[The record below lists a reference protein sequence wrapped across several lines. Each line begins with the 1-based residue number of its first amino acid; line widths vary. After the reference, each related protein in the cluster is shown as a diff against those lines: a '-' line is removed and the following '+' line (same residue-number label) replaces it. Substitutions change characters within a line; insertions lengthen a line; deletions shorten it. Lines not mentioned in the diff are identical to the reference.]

1 MKNRIMKMA
10 AVAAF
15 ASAALSAGSINFD
28 DQPTA
33 PSGIASIALTNQ
45 YAAQGVLFN
54 LINASQSFKLNV
66 IPASSPNYAS
76 LFFGNSGPGDF
87 IFVDPTNSAIN
98 AVATGVSFTL
108 VGLNT
113 ATAPG
118 QYSGATIEALDI
130 FGNVIAGDTQVI
142 APTSTTTSS
151 QVLSFAGQVHEI
163 RFTLNGGSG
172 ILPFDDLTFRTLA
185 VPTPEPGT
193 FALIGAGLLIAAFR
207 RRR

>member
-1 MKNRIMKMA
+1 M
-10 AVAAF
+10 
-15 ASAALSAGSINFD
+15 
-28 DQPTA
+28 
-33 PSGIASIALTNQ
+33 
-45 YAAQGVLFN
+45 
-54 LINASQSFKLNV
+54 